1 MRFISILLVLLIVL
15 TGDSS
20 AQCDLVIEDS
30 PKMVGLRLGMTAAE
44 VNAALGGAAKVKVKT
59 DGQYSYFKSYLKK
72 GKSKGVLTGARAFY
86 VRFYNKRLYQVE
98 IFYHR
103 DYRWNSLESLIS
115 DYSSESGFPFE
126 YWKTK
131 HGYATAKCDS
141 FTVKADYILNPHL
154 EISNEAVVDAI
165 EKEKKKKTGS

>member
-1 MRFISILLVLLIVL
+1 MRFISIFLVLLIVL
-15 TGDSS
+15 TSDSY

-44 VNAALGGAAKVKVKT
+44 ANVALGRAAKVKVKK

-86 VRFYNKRLYQVE
+86 VRFYKKRLYQIE

-103 DYRWNSLESLIS
+103 DHRWSNLESLIS
-115 DYSSESGFPFE
+115 DYSTESAFPFQF
-126 YWKTK
+126 WAIR
-131 HGYATAKCDS
+131 HGYAKAKCDG

-154 EISNEAVVDAI
+154 EISDTGVLA
-165 EKEKKKKTGS
+165 KLKK